1 MGTALSMNSMAEA
14 LGMSLPGCAAIPGPY
29 RERGQMAYATGKR
42 IVEMVWED
50 LKPSDILNAK
60 SFDNAI
66 TTIHA
71 LSGSTNALIHLIAMA
86 GRANVKLALERFDEL
101 SKKTPVLANIRPAG
115 QKYLMEDFYYAG
127 GLRALLSELRE
138 LLNLDCRTVNGK
150 TLGDNLKDA
159 KIYNAEVIR
168 PRSNPV
174 AASGGLTVLKGN
186 LAPEIGRAHV

>member
-1 MGTALSMNSMAEA
+1 MCSSDL
-14 LGMSLPGCAAIPGPY
+14 
-29 RERGQMAYATGKR
+29 R

-50 LKPSDILNAK
+50 LKPSDIMNAK

-138 LLNLDCRTVNGK
+138 LLNLDCLTVNGK

-159 KIYNAEVIR
+159 KIYNADVIR

-186 LAPEIGRAHV
+186 LAPDEIGRAHV